1 MNILVGSLNPVKID
15 AVKISFSTYFP
26 DITVSGIEV
35 FSNVA
40 GQPVN
45 SDTFLGAQ
53 NRAKALQKIDTE
65 QNLKARFFVGIEGG
79 IQEIFSKWFALGCMC
94 IMDREGK
101 IGFGT
106 SPQFE
111 LPMVIVERLLN
122 GEELGDVIDDLTG
135 LKNTKQKQGAIG
147 YLTQGVLDRKNIYVQ
162 GLHMALI
169 PFLNPGLFNSK

>member
-40 GQPVN
+40 CQPVD

-79 IQEIFSKWFALGCMC
+79 IQEIF
-94 IMDREGK
+94 
-101 IGFGT
+101 
-106 SPQFE
+106 
-111 LPMVIVERLLN
+111 
-122 GEELGDVIDDLTG
+122 
-135 LKNTKQKQGAIG
+135 
-147 YLTQGVLDRKNIYVQ
+147 
-162 GLHMALI
+162 
-169 PFLNPGLFNSK
+169 